1 MDKKLFL
8 LDAYALIYRAY
19 YAMIRAPRYTSA
31 GLNTSAIFGFCNTL
45 DEILKKED
53 PGYIAVCFDPKGDT
67 FRHEA
72 YPEYKAQREK
82 QPEDITASIP
92 YIKEILGAYRIPV
105 IEVPGFEADDVI
117 GTLSRMAEAG
127 GYLTYMM
134 TPDKDYGQLVTPR
147 VLQYRPALGGKG
159 FELRGP
165 AEICERYG
173 ISRPAQVVD
182 LLALEG
188 DASDNVPGCP
198 GVGEKTAVKLVA
210 EYDNVENII
219 EHAPEIKGALGKK
232 VAAGAEQILFSKF
245 LVTIRTDVPVGDLT
259 IESLERRE
267 PDVEA
272 LRDVYR
278 RLEFRTFLN
287 RLGEM
292 GSPAAAAPS
301 APEQLSLFDES
312 PTPPSDDD
320 DGSPAD
326 SPAEAAPAA
335 QLSRRYSLAET
346 PAQVEE
352 FVTRALAAG
361 GEIAVAFNAPGES
374 AMTATTEGVALAFG
388 HDAIYAAMPE
398 FDLERRAML
407 DALRPV
413 FGGHAT
419 VAAHDVKRAMV
430 LLRREDIE
438 WTAPHYSTS
447 AARYVLN
454 AEMGNDLADA
464 AFRYLHL
471 QLADYPLAAT
481 ARRKLRYA
489 TPAEAM
495 EAMCERAEA
504 VLLLAP
510 ELRRLIEAGGLTALM
525 TDVEL
530 PFIPVLAGMEW
541 EGVRI
546 DPRVLAEISTRMHA
560 RLGELEAQAAELA
573 GGAFNV
579 ASPAQVG
586 QVLFERLA
594 IDPKAKRTK
603 RGAWSTTEEE
613 LSKYVNAHP
622 IVGLILEIR
631 GLRKL
636 LATYVDA
643 LPRLIDP
650 RDGKLHTTFNQ
661 TVTATGRISSTN
673 PNLQNIPI
681 RTEEGREIRRA
692 FIADPGDLLL
702 SADYSQIELRLMAD
716 MSGDPEMVQA
726 FLHGSDIHRA
736 TAAKIYGV
744 PLDSVT
750 DDQRRAAKTANF
762 GIIYGIS
769 AFGLSERLG
778 IPRGEAKD
786 LIDGYMRTYPGVQQ
800 YIEKSIEG
808 ARERGYVATRLGRK
822 RYLPEINSRNAT
834 VRGFAE
840 RNAVNAPLQGT
851 AADIIKLAMIAID
864 KEIKSR
870 GLRSRMILQVHDEL
884 IFNVKPDELPTL
896 QTIVAERMRGAYS
909 GRVPLEVSA
918 GVATNWL
925 EAH

>member
-45 DEILKKED
+45 DEILKKEQPD
-53 PGYIAVCFDPKGDT
+53 YIAVCFDPKGDT

-82 QPEDITASIP
+82 QPEDISASIP
-92 YIKEILGAYRIPV
+92 YIKEILEAYRIPV

-127 GYLTYMM
+127 GYITYMM

-159 FELRGP
+159 FEVRGP
-165 AEICERYG
+165 AEVCERYG

-219 EHAPEIKGALGKK
+219 DHAPEIKGALGRK

-245 LVTIRTDVPVGDLT
+245 LVTIRTDVPLGDLT

-267 PDVEA
+267 PDVDA

-287 RLGEM
+287 RLGDA
-292 GSPAAAAPS
+292 PAAPEPAPAA

-312 PTPPSDDD
+312 PTPPRSDAPESDAPETD
-320 DGSPAD
+320 APAVELERNYSLLESPARV
-326 SPAEAAPAA
+326 EAF
-335 QLSRRYSLAET
+335 LA
-346 PAQVEE
+346 
-352 FVTRALAAG
+352 RALAAG
-361 GEIAVAFNAPGES
+361 GDVAVALNAPGEG
-374 AMTATTEGVALAFG
+374 AMTATLEGLAVAMKGEAAYVAMPAF
-388 HDAIYAAMPE
+388 AAERAAMV
-398 FDLERRAML
+398 
-407 DALRPV
+407 DALRPL
-413 FGGHAT
+413 FGGTAT
-419 VAAHDVKRAMV
+419 VVAHDVKRAMV
-430 LLRREDIE
+430 VLRREGLE
-438 WTAPHYSTS
+438 WTAPYYSTS

-464 AFRYLHL
+464 VFRYLHL
-471 QLADYPLAAT
+471 QISDYPLAAT
-481 ARRKLRYA
+481 ARRKLRYP
-489 TPAEAM
+489 TPAEAL
-495 EAMCERAEA
+495 EPMCERAAA
-504 VLLLAP
+504 VLALAP
-510 ELRRLIEAGGLTALM
+510 ELRRLIEADGLTALM

-546 DPRVLAEISTRMHA
+546 DPRVLAEISTRMHQ
-560 RLGELEAQAAELA
+560 RLVDLEARAAELA
-573 GGAFNV
+573 GGPFNV

-586 QVLFERLA
+586 EVLFERLA
-594 IDPKAKRTK
+594 IDPKARRTK

-613 LSKYVNAHP
+613 LSKYAKDHP

-636 LATYVDA
+636 LTTYVDA

-750 DDQRRAAKTANF
+750 DAQRRAAKTANF

-778 IPRGEAKD
+778 IPRGEAKE
-786 LIDGYMRTYPGVQQ
+786 LIEGYMRTYPGVQQ
-800 YIEKSIEG
+800 YIERSIEG
-808 ARERGYVATRLGRK
+808 ARERGYVATRMGRK

-851 AADIIKLAMIAID
+851 AADIIKIAMIAID
-864 KEIKSR
+864 AEIKR
-870 GLRSRMILQVHDEL
+870 LGLRSRMILQVHDEL
-884 IFNVKPDELPTL
+884 IFNVKPEELPTL
-896 QTIVAERMRGAYS
+896 QDIVASRMRAAYS

-918 GVATNWL
+918 GVATDWL
-925 EAH
+925 AAH